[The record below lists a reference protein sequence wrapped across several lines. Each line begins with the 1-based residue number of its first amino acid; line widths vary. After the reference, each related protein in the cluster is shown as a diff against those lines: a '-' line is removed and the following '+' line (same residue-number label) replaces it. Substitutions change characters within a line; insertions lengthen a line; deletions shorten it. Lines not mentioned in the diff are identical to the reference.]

1 MSSFDKP
8 HRMYL
13 FKLKNGKKKLAYG
26 ESAQDA
32 LDILALRLN
41 EQEME
46 QVIRDEYERI
56 NPRQLQKYVQ
66 ELG

>member
-1 MSSFDKP
+1 MSSFDNP

-41 EQEME
+41 EREME

-56 NPRQLQKYVQ
+56 NPRQLQKYVH